1 MVKVSVVI
9 PVYNVEDFL
18 GECLDSITNQTLDD
32 IEIICVND
40 GSSDRSLEILN
51 EYASNDDRFTV
62 VSQENGGH
70 AVATNR
76 GISLAK
82 GEYLYLMDSD
92 DILKLNA
99 LEDTVKIAEEKNVDF
114 VIFQAINYYMDK
126 NEYKEQEN
134 YSMNKLADFVG
145 EDVFNWRDIKEYL
158 FSITV
163 TPWSKIYRRDFIEK
177 SGAKFPEG
185 LVFDDNVF
193 FWEVLFSAEKIAF
206 YRQHL
211 FTRRWYSSSST
222 TAGDRRFI
230 DSLTIYDMIWD
241 VFKRFGVFEEFK
253 KDLYYRKMVIANMR
267 FTKIKDEFKEEYFE
281 AMQKNFLKLKNSQIF
296 EDFYINIR
304 PRDRVIFDSA
314 IESSSAQEYA
324 LKIENYDL
332 SNKTKRLKRQNR
344 NLNKKIKKHQKLNN
358 QLLNSKSWKITKPL
372 RKIMNIFR

>member
-40 GSSDRSLEILN
+40 GSTDRSLEILN
-51 EYASNDDRFTV
+51 EYAKNDDRFTV
-62 VSQENGGH
+62 VTQENGGH

-76 GISLAK
+76 GIDLAK

-99 LEDTVKIAEEKNVDF
+99 LADTVKVAEGKDVDF
-114 VIFQAINYYMDK
+114 VLFQAINYYMDK
-126 NEYKEQEN
+126 DEYKEQEN

-145 EDVFNWRDIKEYL
+145 DSVFNWKDIKEFI

-177 SGAKFPEG
+177 QKIRFPEG

-193 FWEVLFSAEKIAF
+193 FWEVLFSAERITF
-206 YRQHL
+206 HREHL

-230 DSLTIYDMIWD
+230 DSLAIYDLIWD
-241 VFKRFGVFEEFK
+241 VFKKFGVFEEFK
-253 KDLYYRKMVIANMR
+253 KELYYRKMAVANMR
-267 FTKIKDEFKEEYFE
+267 FNKIKEEFKEDYFE
-281 AMQKNFLKLKNSQIF
+281 AMKNNFLNLKNGPDF
-296 EDFYINIR
+296 NDFYINVK
-304 PRDRVIFDSA
+304 PREKVIFDSA
-314 IESSSAQEYA
+314 IDSSNSKEYA
-324 LKIENYDL
+324 LKIANYDL
-332 SNKTKRLKRQNR
+332 SVKNSSLTRKNKK
-344 NLNKKIKKHQKLNN
+344 LNKKIKPEAAVQIDRSLAFLCIHVNDVGV
-358 QLLNSKSWKITKPL
+358 KS
-372 RKIMNIFR
+372 IF

>member
-51 EYASNDDRFTV
+51 EYASNDDGFTV

-281 AMQKNFLKLKNSQIF
+281 AMQKNFLKLKNSPIF